1 MLDISL
7 ETLKSLLEQSQ
18 QLRAICI
25 ENMYYEFKSKSS
37 NLEHLDYLAETLVE
51 INGAIR
57 YYKQKILEK
66 ECCENDN

>member
-1 MLDISL
+1 MLDIDL
-7 ETLKSLLEQSQ
+7 ETLQSLLEQTQ

-37 NLEHLDYLAETLVE
+37 GLEHIDYLAENLIE

-57 YYKQKILEK
+57 YYEQKILERK
-66 ECCENDN
+66 SMDYDN